1 VTGQVIIGPDH
12 GPSVDVEQGA
22 AGARGTQCGPLLE
35 SAAVCPECER
45 GKQRT
50 PRGSNPRRPAPE
62 EQGMPAL
69 TSRLWL
75 AYRHIHADTYIYLH
89 FILSHFGRVLC
100 GNTCLYTLILTQYK
114 QIHSDTCT
122 YPLHYETNTRV
133 DSLIIMAS
141 W

>member
-1 VTGQVIIGPDH
+1 MSSKFTQDLFYSHQLFRGHGPGRVIIGPDH

-22 AGARGTQCGPLLE
+22 AGALGAQCGPLLE

-45 GKQRT
+45 GKQRV

-75 AYRHIHADTYIYLH
+75 ANMLIHADT
-89 FILSHFGRVLC
+89 C
-100 GNTCLYTLILTQYK
+100 
-114 QIHSDTCT
+114 
-122 YPLHYETNTRV
+122 
-133 DSLIIMAS
+133 
-141 W
+141 